1 MRILAKSDIGKAR
14 DMNQDNFY
22 AAQETD
28 KIKLFILADGMG
40 GYKGGEIASSVA
52 VYSAQNYICNN
63 FEEIAKD
70 KETIL
75 KLITDS
81 IEYANLMV
89 YERSK
94 ETEELKDMGTTLDV
108 CLIYNNK
115 AFIGHVGDSRIY
127 RIRKNF
133 MRRLTKDHSYVE
145 QLVEDGKIT
154 KEEADTHPKKNML
167 VKAIGCNSLVEPD
180 VTCKAFL
187 QDDIL
192 LMCSDGLTN
201 MLKDQEIYKVL
212 LENSENPVAALI
224 NRANREGGMDNIT
237 AIIIDN
243 IEKEPE
249 KAPQNEEIEK

>member
-14 DMNQDNFY
+14 DMNQDSFY
-22 AAQETD
+22 VAKED
-28 KIKLFILADGMG
+28 DEIKLCILADGMG

-63 FEEIAKD
+63 FKTIP
-70 KETIL
+70 KERSDIL
-75 KLITDS
+75 KLVSDS

-115 AFIGHVGDSRIY
+115 VFIGHVGDSRVY
-127 RIRKNF
+127 RIRKNI
-133 MRRLTKDHSYVE
+133 MRRLTKDHSYV
-145 QLVEDGKIT
+145 QKLITDGEISQ
-154 KEEADTHPKKNML
+154 EEADTHPKKNML
-167 VKAIGCNSLVEPD
+167 VKAVGCNALVEPD
-180 VTCKAFL
+180 VMCKGFL
-187 QDDIL
+187 KDDIL

-201 MLKDQEIYKVL
+201 MLKDEQIYEVL
-212 LENSENPVAALI
+212 LQNSENPVAALI
-224 NRANREGGMDNIT
+224 NSANREGGSDNIT

-243 IEKEPE
+243 I
-249 KAPQNEEIEK
+249 

>member
-1 MRILAKSDIGKAR
+1 MIFGLRILAKSDIGKAR

-22 AAQETD
+22 AAKEED
-28 KIKLFILADGMG
+28 EIKLFIVADGMG

-63 FEEIAKD
+63 FKD
-70 KETIL
+70 TPKERADIL
-75 KLITDS
+75 KLIKNS

-89 YERSK
+89 YERSR
-94 ETEELKDMGTTLDV
+94 ENEELRDMGTTIEV

-127 RIRKNF
+127 RIRKNII
-133 MRRLTKDHSYVE
+133 RKLTTDHSYV
-145 QLVEDGKIT
+145 QKLVKDGTIT

-167 VKAIGCNSLVEPD
+167 MKALGCNSLVEPD
-180 VTCKAFL
+180 VMCKGFL
-187 QDDIL
+187 KDDII

-201 MLKDQEIYKVL
+201 MLKDDQIYKIL
-212 LENSENPVAALI
+212 LENSENPAAALI
-224 NRANREGGMDNIT
+224 NAANREGGIDNIT

-243 IEKEPE
+243 V
-249 KAPQNEEIEK
+249 

>member
-1 MRILAKSDIGKAR
+1 MNFGLRILAKSDIGKSR

-22 AAQETD
+22 AAKED
-28 KIKLFILADGMG
+28 DDIKLFILADGMG

-63 FEEIAKD
+63 FKD
-70 KETIL
+70 TPKERADIL
-75 KLITDS
+75 KLIKDG

-89 YERSK
+89 HERSR
-94 ETEELKDMGTTLDV
+94 ENEQLRDMGTTLEV

-127 RIRKNF
+127 RIRKNII
-133 MRRLTKDHSYVE
+133 RKLTTDHSYV
-145 QLVEDGKIT
+145 QKLVKDGTIT

-167 VKAIGCNSLVEPD
+167 MKALGCNSLVEPD
-180 VTCKAFL
+180 VMCKGFL
-187 QDDIL
+187 KDDII

-201 MLKDQEIYKVL
+201 MLKDDQIYKIL

-224 NRANREGGMDNIT
+224 NAANREGGIDNIT

-243 IEKEPE
+243 V
-249 KAPQNEEIEK
+249 

>member
-22 AAQETD
+22 AATEND
-28 KIKLFILADGMG
+28 EIKLFILADGMG

-52 VYSAQNYICNN
+52 IYSAQNYICNN
-63 FEEIAKD
+63 FKEIP
-70 KETIL
+70 KEKNDIL

-94 ETEELKDMGTTLDV
+94 EEPELKDMGTTLDV
-108 CLIYNNK
+108 CLVYGNK
-115 AFIGHVGDSRIY
+115 VYIGHVGDSRVY
-127 RIRKNF
+127 RIRKNII
-133 MRRLTKDHSYVE
+133 RKLTTDHSYV
-145 QLVEDGKIT
+145 QKLVKEGTIT

-167 VKAIGCNSLVEPD
+167 IKAIGCNSLVEPD
-180 VTCKAFL
+180 VMCKGFL
-187 QDDIL
+187 KDDII

-201 MLKDQEIYKVL
+201 MLKDDQIYKTL

-224 NRANREGGMDNIT
+224 NSANREGGMDNIT
-237 AIIIDN
+237 VIILDN
-243 IEKEPE
+243 IEKESE
-249 KAPQNEEIEK
+249 KSNEKFEK

>member
-94 ETEELKDMGTTLDV
+94 ETEELKDMGTTLEV

-115 AFIGHVGDSRIY
+115 VFIGHVGDSRVY
-127 RIRKNF
+127 RIRKNI
-133 MRRLTKDHSYVE
+133 MRKLTTDHSYV
-145 QLVEDGKIT
+145 QKLIKDGEIT

-180 VTCKAFL
+180 VMCKGFL
-187 QDDIL
+187 KDDIL

-201 MLKDQEIYKVL
+201 MLKDDQIYKIL
-212 LENSENPVAALI
+212 LDNSENPVAALI
-224 NRANREGGMDNIT
+224 NSANREGRNR
-237 AIIIDN
+237 
-243 IEKEPE
+243 
-249 KAPQNEEIEK
+249 

>member
-1 MRILAKSDIGKAR
+1 
-14 DMNQDNFY
+14 
-22 AAQETD
+22 
-28 KIKLFILADGMG
+28 
-40 GYKGGEIASSVA
+40 
-52 VYSAQNYICNN
+52 
-63 FEEIAKD
+63 
-70 KETIL
+70 
-75 KLITDS
+75 
-81 IEYANLMV
+81 
-89 YERSK
+89 
-94 ETEELKDMGTTLDV
+94 
-108 CLIYNNK
+108 
-115 AFIGHVGDSRIY
+115 
-127 RIRKNF
+127 
-133 MRRLTKDHSYVE
+133 
-145 QLVEDGKIT
+145 
-154 KEEADTHPKKNML
+154 ML

>member
-14 DMNQDNFY
+14 DMNQDSFY
-22 AAQETD
+22 AAQEED
-28 KIKLFILADGMG
+28 EIKLFILADGMG

-52 VYSAQNYICNN
+52 VYSTQNYICNN
-63 FEEIAKD
+63 FENTP
-70 KETIL
+70 KEKEAIL
-75 KLITDS
+75 KLIVDS
-81 IEYANLMV
+81 MEYANLMV

-94 ETEELKDMGTTLDV
+94 EEEELKDMGTTLDV

-115 AFIGHVGDSRIY
+115 AYIGHVGDSRIY

-133 MRRLTKDHSYVE
+133 MKRLTKDHSYVE
-145 QLVEDGKIT
+145 QLVQDGKIT

-180 VTCKAFL
+180 VIYKAFL
-187 QDDIL
+187 KDDII

-201 MLKDQEIYKVL
+201 MLKDDDIYKVL

-224 NRANREGGMDNIT
+224 NSANREGGIDNIT

-249 KAPQNEEIEK
+249 KVPQNEPIEK